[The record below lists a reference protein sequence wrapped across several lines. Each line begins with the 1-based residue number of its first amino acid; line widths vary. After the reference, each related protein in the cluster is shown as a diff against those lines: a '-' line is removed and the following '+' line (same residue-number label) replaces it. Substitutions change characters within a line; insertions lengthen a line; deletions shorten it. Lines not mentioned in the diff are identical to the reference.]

1 MYRWKRGTAD
11 ETFGQNGFG
20 GVVNGV
26 QYMGE
31 EFGEKLGGSSTNTRY
46 HIHLGHLYDMTQE
59 GYHLRTKSNRVRCV
73 RKEYSADNEQTVLA
87 YKVSTTPATSLDTSG
102 NTLYVMSNTKYPST
116 YLTTSGTNVAAS
128 SSTVSKDN
136 LVIIQNNKI
145 KSVANGLY
153 FNRNGSNASLN
164 YSATSFTISNSG
176 SNFTLSYKG
185 DWWQDYY
192 LKQTSTTA
200 VQMNR
205 NDNGNLTW
213 NFYEVKKEYKV
224 VE

>member
-1 MYRWKRGTAD
+1 
-11 ETFGQNGFG
+11 
-20 GVVNGV
+20 
-26 QYMGE
+26 
-31 EFGEKLGGSSTNTRY
+31 
-46 HIHLGHLYDMTQE
+46 MTQE

-128 SSTVSKDN
+128 SFTVSKDN

-164 YSATSFTISNSG
+164 YSATSFTINNSG
-176 SNFTLSYKG
+176 SNFTISYTYDSWYG
-185 DWWQDYY
+185 STTYY
-192 LKQTSTTA
+192 LKQTSDTA
-200 VQMNR
+200 VSMNSG
-205 NDNGNLTW
+205 NNGNNTW
-213 NFYEVKKEYKV
+213 QFYEVTIQ
-224 VE
+224 